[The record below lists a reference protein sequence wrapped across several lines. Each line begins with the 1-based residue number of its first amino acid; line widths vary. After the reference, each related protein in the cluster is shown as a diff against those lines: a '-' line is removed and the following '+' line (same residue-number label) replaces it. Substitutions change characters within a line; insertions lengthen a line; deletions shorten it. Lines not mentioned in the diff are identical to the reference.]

1 MHYDYRNDFPLL
13 MQNKIIYIDNA
24 ATSQRP
30 QCVIDAEGDFY
41 KNYNANPLR
50 GLYSLSVEATEVY
63 ENAREAVRK
72 FIGAEKSN
80 EIIFTRNTTESLNLV
95 AYSYGLSNVKKGDE
109 IVVSI
114 MEHHSDLLPWQM
126 VAKTCGAELKFI
138 ECAKDGSID
147 LEKVKELITSRTKIV
162 AMTQVSN
169 VLGREY
175 PVKEI
180 AKLAH
185 EKGAVMVVDGAQSTP
200 HMRVDVTDLD
210 ADFFAFSGHKLLAP
224 MGIGVLYGK
233 EELLEKMPP
242 FLSGGEMIDSVTR
255 TSAVYAELPH
265 KFEAGTVNAAG
276 AAGLKAAID
285 YIEKVGFDYIGE
297 REIAL
302 TSRAI
307 EKMKKIPHVNI
318 IGSENADE
326 HTGIVTFTIDNVHPH
341 DISEILAADGIAVRA
356 GHHCAQPLLMHL
368 GLNSTARASFAFYNT
383 EDEVDKFTDSVAT
396 IRERMGYGE

>member
-233 EELLEKMPP
+233 GELLEKMPP

-356 GHHCAQPLLMHL
+356 GHHCAQPLLTHL